1 MQLKRINQTF
11 ANERDYK
18 LLNMCPELCVWAA
31 FDGGLFG
38 LNGII
43 KLGLI
48 FHMRPTAHEQWKQY
62 LHHI

>member
-1 MQLKRINQTF
+1 MNDRREIKNFLTCV
-11 ANERDYK
+11 
-18 LLNMCPELCVWAA
+18 LNCVWAA